1 MAQKEK
7 VAMPATGGGLFR
19 PTDEEGTGL
28 KIKPEYIIIMSII
41 AIIAEIVLHLYGPVI
56 F

>member
-7 VAMPATGGGLFR
+7 ISLPATGGGLFR
-19 PTDEEGTGL
+19 PTDEEGTGIRL
-28 KIKPEYIIIMSII
+28 KPEHIIIAS
-41 AIIAEIVLHLYGPVI
+41 AIVIVAEIVLHLYGAAL